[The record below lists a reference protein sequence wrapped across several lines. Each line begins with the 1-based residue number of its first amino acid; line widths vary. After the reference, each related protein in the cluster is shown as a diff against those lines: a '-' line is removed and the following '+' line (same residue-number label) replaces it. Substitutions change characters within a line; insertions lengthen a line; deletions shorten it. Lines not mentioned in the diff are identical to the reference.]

1 MKSYIAFLHHLNI
14 IFNILILSSTNFIL
28 IRGITIRVLVMFKI
42 LTTIFVS
49 GHLPSVPLT
58 LPSEAIA
65 RCLKTFLSCLDREGG
80 DLANKTKSCYSEFQN
95 CSGSIIVITRQGLL
109 YLGRCF
115 LSKQYCTVRS

>member
-1 MKSYIAFLHHLNI
+1 MFLFSFFASVQNTNI
-14 IFNILILSSTNFIL
+14 QTKTLLI
-28 IRGITIRVLVMFKI
+28 
-42 LTTIFVS
+42 S

-95 CSGSIIVITRQGLL
+95 CSGSIIVITRQGL
-109 YLGRCF
+109 CI
-115 LSKQYCTVRS
+115 

>member
-1 MKSYIAFLHHLNI
+1 MQNTNI
-14 IFNILILSSTNFIL
+14 QTKTLLI
-28 IRGITIRVLVMFKI
+28 
-42 LTTIFVS
+42 S

-95 CSGSIIVITRQGLL
+95 CSGSIIVITRQGLFETRTIL
-109 YLGRCF
+109 
-115 LSKQYCTVRS
+115 V